1 MELTKRINLSSVLT
15 FTTSFG
21 LDVGIYSMDSKIK
34 EELIHSGWE
43 IVSCLLY
50 IPSICLIMTGI
61 QTDRIDRDIDKGGAF
76 VGLIYNKSVEF

>member
-21 LDVGIYSMDSKIK
+21 LDVGIYSMDSNMKIK
-34 EELIHSGWE
+34 EELIHAGWE

-50 IPSICLIMTGI
+50 IPIICLIMTGI
-61 QTDRIDRDIDKGGAF
+61 QTDRIDRDIDKG
-76 VGLIYNKSVEF
+76 

>member
-1 MELTKRINLSSVLT
+1 MELTNRINLSSALT
-15 FTTSFG
+15 FNISFG
-21 LDVGIYSMDSKIK
+21 LDVCSMDPNKKIK

-61 QTDRIDRDIDKGGAF
+61 QTDRIDRDIDKG
-76 VGLIYNKSVEF
+76 

>member
-1 MELTKRINLSSVLT
+1 MELTKRINLSLVLT

-21 LDVGIYSMDSKIK
+21 LDVGICSMDPNIKIK

-50 IPSICLIMTGI
+50 MPSICLIMTDI
-61 QTDRIDRDIDKGGAF
+61 QTDGIDRDMDKG
-76 VGLIYNKSVEF
+76 

>member
-1 MELTKRINLSSVLT
+1 MELTNRINLSSVLT
-15 FTTSFG
+15 FNTSFG
-21 LDVGIYSMDSKIK
+21 LDVGICSMDPIKKIK

-61 QTDRIDRDIDKGGAF
+61 QTDRIDRDIDKG
-76 VGLIYNKSVEF
+76 